1 MSQHTAQPI
10 VQPLGMVVRATSRR
24 PAVVEFSCCGRNRSE
39 SIQLAGAGDAA
50 GNAGG
55 WRSGGG

>member
-1 MSQHTAQPI
+1 MVDEPAHYSQSI
-10 VQPLGMVVRATSRR
+10 VQLLGMVVRATSHR
-24 PAVVEFSCCGRNRSE
+24 P
-39 SIQLAGAGDAA
+39 AGAGDAA